1 MNARIMLKYL
11 FSISLAFV
19 LFACGSDDATERSPE
34 DMPAEEPQVETQADQ
49 SEIAEVTDEELEK
62 FATVMLKAEIQRIG
76 TRSELRSLLEEL
88 DLSMM
93 RFEEIEAASQR
104 DGDLRQRRSEMK
116 RELRGTITE

>member
-11 FSISLAFV
+11 LSISLAFV
-19 LFACGSDDATERSPE
+19 LFACGPDDATETSPG

-76 TRSELRSLLEEL
+76 TRSELRSLLEEV

-104 DGDLRQRRSEMK
+104 DADLRQRRSEMK